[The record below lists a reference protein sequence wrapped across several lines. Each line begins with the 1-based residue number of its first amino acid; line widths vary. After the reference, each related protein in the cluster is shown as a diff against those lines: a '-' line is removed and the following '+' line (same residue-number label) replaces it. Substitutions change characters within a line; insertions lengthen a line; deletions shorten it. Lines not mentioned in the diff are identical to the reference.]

1 MSPIA
6 KGLVMLFGFPAM
18 LAVIFFYYF
27 LSTGEERMRDTC
39 ALITPGMSHAEAVTV
54 SHDHNLSAP
63 AKDVQIAVLEERRSF
78 GRHTCQV
85 TFEAGIV
92 KSAEY
97 RLAPEGK

>member
-6 KGLVMLFGFPAM
+6 KGLVLLFGFPAM

-27 LSTGEERMRDTC
+27 LSTGEERMRSTC
-39 ALITPGMSHAEAVTV
+39 ELITPGMSHAEAVKV
-54 SHDHNLSAP
+54 SHDHNLSPP
-63 AKDVQIAVLEERRSF
+63 AKDVQVAALEELRSF

-85 TFEAGIV
+85 TFDAGVV

-97 RLAPEGK
+97 RLAPDGK